1 MGWLPRTSLSL
12 SMRPVYLIRPS
23 GGEGKK
29 WCCHFC
35 CEGGSPPQAL
45 SVSPEGLQ
53 VFCRGSRLNQQSWIC
68 RGKTWRYI
76 HIYIYT
82 YIYIHTYIYIYIYKS
97 YIPDRQINLN
107 DTVLHHPH
115 QGDVEDRASITA
127 PSRRNTWETLR
138 KQRPLRISAF
148 PGLVCT
154 EPLRPAR
161 MFLTHN
167 FHTLGIPHNF
177 STLLQKMT

>member
-1 MGWLPRTSLSL
+1 MKERNDAATSAVKVAVLP
-12 SMRPVYLIRPS
+12 
-23 GGEGKK
+23 KH
-29 WCCHFC
+29 CQCHQKAYK
-35 CEGGSPPQAL
+35 S
-45 SVSPEGLQ
+45 S
-53 VFCRGSRLNQQSWIC
+53 FCRGSRLNQQSWIC

-76 HIYIYT
+76 Q
-82 YIYIHTYIYIYIYKS
+82 IYIHTYIYILAYIYKS